1 MLLWCFWG
9 VQMRLQLSDVC
20 GEGRVVA
27 GASRYEFMLT
37 MFCSQMYR
45 CVDDVDNHIFCL
57 PPCTSEA
64 RLVSARSD
72 DDRSLANQQHRLV
85 AFPGLLPLLRVFH
98 RVSKLACGY
107 VFHDGDGGLNHLNQ
121 KHT

>member
-1 MLLWCFWG
+1 MKRVITSGRGYGYAPETHLYYVVVVLSKG

-27 GASRYEFMLT
+27 GASGYELDKELPQCT
-37 MFCSQMYR
+37 A
-45 CVDDVDNHIFCL
+45 DVDTC
-57 PPCTSEA
+57 PDGTSEA

-85 AFPGLLPLLRVFH
+85 AFPKDDH
-98 RVSKLACGY
+98 RTIQISDEL
-107 VFHDGDGGLNHLNQ
+107 H
-121 KHT
+121 